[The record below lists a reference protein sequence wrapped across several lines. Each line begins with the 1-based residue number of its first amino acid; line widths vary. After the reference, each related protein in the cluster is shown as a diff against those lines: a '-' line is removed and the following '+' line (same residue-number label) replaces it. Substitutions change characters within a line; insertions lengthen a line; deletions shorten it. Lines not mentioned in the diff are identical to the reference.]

1 MAATARRPVPEV
13 GRRIWQY
20 LRACVQIDSRTLA
33 VFRVFVGALVVAD
46 LLLRSR
52 NFSLFYTESGV
63 VPRSLAIEHA
73 AEYPFSI
80 YYLTTNSTLIAA
92 LFVLQGLIA
101 LQLIVGYRT
110 RIATI
115 LTFLFVVSLDH
126 HNPFV
131 LSYADALFRL
141 LLFWAI
147 FLPLGE
153 RWSIDA
159 VHRER
164 PARPY
169 VASVASALILGQM
182 VFMYVVNAAHKR
194 ESELWTGGEAT
205 ALIMGLD
212 EMTFLLGDTARQ
224 LPPIVLQIGTLA
236 WFYMLAFAW
245 LLILLRGRPRLVLLS
260 LFAGAHATFAVTVRI
275 GAFAYVALAGLT
287 LFLQAQFWR
296 DGRSLLR
303 AMGLDPPRGR
313 PIVDRLERLAR
324 RVPDLRIEAPRYRR
338 ARRELYTV
346 GVTIVVVTLVV
357 VALVFPLQFWL
368 VTDAEDREHRAE
380 LAMEETTGLGEIHSV
395 AASVGIVQPAW
406 NVFAPNPRTTD
417 RYYVFPAK
425 TDAGDRIDVYND
437 RPLTFDRPTD
447 ELQTQHGT
455 YRERFYMN
463 SVRGGGVDGDVPI
476 ALAEHL
482 CETWEGDDG
491 ARLTHVNMFEVS
503 ETVTAETID
512 APEDRERDRQLIH
525 RHGCGD
531 REYTTIPADG
541 E

>member
-1 MAATARRPVPEV
+1 MGRTPRVLLSPRLAGVRDYLERCVRIDAR
-13 GRRIWQY
+13 
-20 LRACVQIDSRTLA
+20 SLA

-46 LLLRSR
+46 LLSRSR
-52 NFSLFYTESGV
+52 NFSFYYTESGV
-63 VPRSLAIEHA
+63 VPRSLAREYA
-73 AEYPFSI
+73 AEYAFSV
-80 YYLTTNSTLIAA
+80 YHLTTDPTLIAA
-92 LFVLQGLIA
+92 LFGLQGLIA

-110 RIATI
+110 RIATV

-131 LSYADALFRL
+131 LSYADTLFRL

-153 RWSIDA
+153 RWSVDA

-164 PARPY
+164 PARPH
-169 VASVASALILGQM
+169 VASVASVLVLGQM

-212 EMTFLLGDTARQ
+212 EMTFLLGDTVRQ
-224 LPPIVLQIGTLA
+224 LPPILLQIGTLA
-236 WFYMLAFAW
+236 WFYMLASAW
-245 LLILLRGRPRLVLLS
+245 LLILLRGRPRLVLVS

-296 DGRSLLR
+296 DGRALL
-303 AMGLDPPRGR
+303 GVLGVDPSRGR
-313 PIVDRLERLAR
+313 PIVHRLERFAR
-324 RVPDLRIEAPRYRR
+324 RVPDIRVRNPRVRR
-338 ARRELYTV
+338 ARQELHTV
-346 GVTIVVVTLVV
+346 TVTIVVVTMLV

-368 VTDAEDREHRAE
+368 VTDADDREHRAE
-380 LAMEETTGLGEIHSV
+380 LAMEETTGLGEIYTV
-395 AASVGIVQPAW
+395 AASVGIDQPGW

-425 TDAGDRIDVYND
+425 TDAGDRIDVYNE

-463 SVRGGGVDGDVPI
+463 SVRRGGVDGNVPV

-491 ARLTHVNMFEVS
+491 ARLTHLNMFEVT
-503 ETVTAETID
+503 ETVTEETID
-512 APEDRERDRQLIH
+512 APGDRDRDRELIH

-531 REYTTIPADG
+531 REYTTIPAVG